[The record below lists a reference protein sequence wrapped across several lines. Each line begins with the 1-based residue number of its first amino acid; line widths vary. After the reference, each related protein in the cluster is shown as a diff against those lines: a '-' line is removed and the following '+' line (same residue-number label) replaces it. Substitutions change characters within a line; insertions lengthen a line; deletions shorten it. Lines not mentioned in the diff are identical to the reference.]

1 MARMIQISDGRYI
14 PETDMTPEQVAYY
27 EGRAEHGKNA
37 APQDSD
43 KPAEVELDGDGVP
56 LEAEGFSEKEKAANR
71 PGETDTGKPETE
83 TEKADSE
90 TEQGETETEKPETGT
105 VKRDWV
111 EEAYTCFIKDAAD
124 IDPTDPVKAI
134 ETYFE
139 KNATD
144 ELKARCKAEK
154 KTAAMCWKF
163 IEAVARK
170 ALHGSS
176 GHIDP
181 AVVYAIAMH
190 WFEDVPGDWEKA
202 AKAARSDTGKAK
214 PKKPTTRKER
224 LEERVSHGSSKAK
237 AELRELKKKER
248 AKAKAKAKK
257 PKQQQGFFFE
267 MLETPAGVGSG
278 GVGESVSGGVGS
290 GTEADASGT
299 EQESGVEALM
309 LKKGGGK

>member
-1 MARMIQISDGRYI
+1 MARMIRISDGRYI

-27 EGRAEHGKNA
+27 EGRGEHGKNA

-43 KPAEVELDGDGVP
+43 KPAELELDGDGVP
-56 LEAEGFSEKEKAANR
+56 LEAEGFSEKERAANR
-71 PGETDTGKPETE
+71 PGETE

-90 TEQGETETEKPETGT
+90 TGKADSETGKADSGTEKPETGT
-105 VKRDWV
+105 KKRDWV
-111 EEAYTCFIKDAAD
+111 EEAYKCFIKDAGD

-134 ETYFE
+134 EAYFQ

-144 ELKARCKAEK
+144 ELKARCKAEGK
-154 KTAAMCWKF
+154 DAKGCWKF
-163 IEAVARK
+163 IEEVARK

-190 WFEDVPGDWEKA
+190 WFEDVPKDWDKKAERSSA
-202 AKAARSDTGKAK
+202 AKTTPK

-224 LEERVSHGSSKAK
+224 LEERVAHGSSKAK

-267 MLETPAGVGSG
+267 MLETP
-278 GVGESVSGGVGS
+278 
-290 GTEADASGT
+290 
-299 EQESGVEALM
+299 EQESEVQG
-309 LKKGGGK
+309 

>member
-1 MARMIQISDGRYI
+1 MAKKKMSGAEIIEQ
-14 PETDMTPEQVAYY
+14 DMKDFEADVKAMM
-27 EGRAEHGKNA
+27 EEA
-37 APQDSD
+37 AP
-43 KPAEVELDGDGVP
+43 KTP
-56 LEAEGFSEKEKAANR
+56 LEAAIDRATGF
-71 PGETDTGKPETE
+71 KPEDMLNVARE
-83 TEKADSE
+83 TERADSE
-90 TEQGETETEKPETGT
+90 TKQAETETGKADSGTEKPETGT
-105 VKRDWV
+105 KKRDWV
-111 EEAYTCFIKDAAD
+111 EEAYKCFIKDAGD

-134 ETYFE
+134 EAYFR

-144 ELKARCKAEK
+144 ELKARCKAEGK
-154 KTAAMCWKF
+154 DAKGCWKF

-190 WFEDVPGDWEKA
+190 WFEDVPKDWDKA
-202 AKAARSDTGKAK
+202 PKSSSTVKAK

-224 LEERVSHGSSKAK
+224 LEERVAHGSSKAK

-267 MLETPAGVGSG
+267 MLETPVTTPG
-278 GVGESVSGGVGS
+278 
-290 GTEADASGT
+290 
-299 EQESGVEALM
+299 QESEVQG
-309 LKKGGGK
+309 